1 MTERLLMVT
10 EHTVRSFTSELKKLD
25 SSIEE
30 MGRLVISQ
38 IGDAM
43 QSIARRDPAM
53 AEAVV
58 RNDKA
63 VDSLE
68 HEVDSLTVRLL
79 ALRQPVAL
87 DLRVIVAALRVSID
101 LERIA
106 DYAAN
111 IAKRVQDLNQVP
123 IHEPIGTIIRMGEW
137 AQEML
142 EDVVR
147 AYLARDAELAEQ
159 VWHRDDEMDRLYTKL
174 LCSLRN
180 LMTEDSQAITPCSH
194 LLLVAK
200 CMERMGDHITNI
212 AEHIQFLVRGTCRH
226 QVPSRGNLECPGV

>member
-1 MTERLLMVT
+1 M
-10 EHTVRSFTSELKKLD
+10 K
-25 SSIEE
+25 
-30 MGRLVISQ
+30 
-38 IGDAM
+38 A
-43 QSIARRDPAM
+43 IARRDPAM

-63 VDSLE
+63 VDDLE
-68 HEVDSLTVRLL
+68 HEVDSLTVRML

-111 IAKRVQDLNQVP
+111 IAKRVRDLNQIP
-123 IHEPIGTIIRMGEW
+123 MQEPIGTIIRMGEW

-142 EDVVR
+142 EDAVR
-147 AYLARDAELAEQ
+147 AYLTRDAGLAEK

-174 LCSLRN
+174 LCSLRT
-180 LMTEDSQAITPCSH
+180 LMTEDNHAVAPCSH

-212 AEHIQFLVRGTCRH
+212 AEHIQFLVRGTCHH
-226 QVPSRGNLECPGV
+226 QISARGKLECPGA

>member
-1 MTERLLMVT
+1 MVT
-10 EHTVRSFTSELKKLD
+10 EHTVRSFTGELKKLD

-30 MGRLVISQ
+30 MGRLVVSQ

-43 QSIARRDPAM
+43 NAIARRDPAM

-63 VDSLE
+63 VDDLE
-68 HEVDSLTVRLL
+68 HEVDSLTVKML

-87 DLRVIVAALRVSID
+87 DLRMIVAALRVSID

-123 IHEPIGTIIRMGEW
+123 MQEPIGTIVRMGEW
-137 AQEML
+137 AREML
-142 EDVVR
+142 EDAVR
-147 AYLARDAELAEQ
+147 AYLTRDAELAEQ

-174 LCSLRN
+174 LCSLRT
-180 LMTEDSQAITPCSH
+180 LMTEDSHAIGPCSH

-212 AEHIQFLVRGTCRH
+212 AEHIQFLVRGTCHH
-226 QVPSRGNLECPGV
+226 QVPARGKLECPGG